1 MCRLAERA
9 AAWHAQTVQY
19 RPTAAE
25 LLESIADLLTNEV
38 LPVVP
43 SDVQHKVRVAANLS
57 SILRAESLLGPDADA
72 RERERLGKLLGAD
85 GSLEALRSSLADR
98 LRASDDSTFYAAAW
112 NVLVA
117 TARDELAIAKPGHDG
132 WEGE

>member
-1 MCRLAERA
+1 M
-9 AAWHAQTVQY
+9 QY

-25 LLESIADLLTNEV
+25 LLDAIADLLTNEV

-43 SDVQHKVRVAANLS
+43 SEVQHKVRVAANLS
-57 SILRAESLLGPDADA
+57 GILRDEWRLGPAADE

-85 GSLEALRSSLADR
+85 GSLEALRSDLADR
-98 LRASDDSTFYAAAW
+98 LRASDDSAFDTEAW
-112 NVLVA
+112 GVLVA
-117 TARDELAIAKPGHDG
+117 TSRDELAIAKPGHDG